1 MAELSPGQRLDQYEL
16 EEVIAR
22 SGMATIFRARDL
34 NNGHRVVLKIP
45 HLQFESDIVFHQ
57 RFQREEK
64 IGQRLDHPAIIKVF
78 EPVQKSRMY
87 IAMEYVEGEL
97 LSERMHRE
105 RRLPIATAL
114 DFAVQVADALIYL
127 HAHDVVHRDLKPE
140 NIMILRDGKVK
151 LMDFGIALDA
161 TQRKVTWAGLSQTM
175 GTPDYM
181 APEQIK
187 GLRGDARTDIYS
199 LGTILY
205 EMLTGEVPF
214 TGDNV
219 YAAMRAKVREDP
231 TPPRRLRHE
240 IPAAVEEIILRA
252 IEPDP
257 RDRFESALE
266 FREALAHPD
275 SIVITNRAARQRPK
289 HWLPPWARTL
299 LRVLLGLAALA
310 AIWCVIYF
318 VAQAVSHRPASS

>member
-64 IGQRLDHPAIIKVF
+64 IGQRLDHPAVIKVF

-105 RRLPIATAL
+105 RRLPIPTAL
-114 DFAVQVADALIYL
+114 DLAIQVADALVYL

-140 NIMILRDGKVK
+140 NIMILADGKVK

-214 TGDNV
+214 SGDNV

-240 IPAAVEEIILRA
+240 ISPAVEEIILRA

-266 FREALAHPD
+266 FREALAHPG
-275 SIVITNRAARQRPK
+275 SVVITNRAARQRPK
-289 HWLPPWARTL
+289 HLLPPWARRL
-299 LRVLLGLAALA
+299 LTVLLGIAALA
-310 AIWCVIYF
+310 AIWCVMYF
-318 VAQAVSHRPASS
+318 VAQAVTHRAA